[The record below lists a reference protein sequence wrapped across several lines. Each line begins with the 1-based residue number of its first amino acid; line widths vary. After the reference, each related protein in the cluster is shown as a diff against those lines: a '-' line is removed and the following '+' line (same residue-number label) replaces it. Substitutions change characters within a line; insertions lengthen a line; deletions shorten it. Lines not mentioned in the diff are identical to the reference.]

1 MDGCCGRTRT
11 IVYVN
16 PLEFLFLLS
25 GVQHIIH
32 ILLILIHGD
41 GCTDWFEYRTN
52 SDLIDPNIPG
62 RVYCTSGGTT
72 NIPPVVGSQTVS
84 TSKNRAITITLT
96 GSDQNGDSLGFVIIS
111 KPSSGILGVIMQ
123 TGPISGSNNL
133 HTKARFCRN
142 GNFYIYAYDGKANS
156 NPGTITIN
164 VQNKI

>member
-1 MDGCCGRTRT
+1 
-11 IVYVN
+11 VN
-16 PLEFLFLLS
+16 GWMLWQDENNSVCKPLEFLFLLS

-123 TGPISGSNNL
+123 TGPISAQI
-133 HTKARFCRN
+133 TYTPK
-142 GNFYIYAYDGKANS
+142 
-156 NPGTITIN
+156 PGFAGTVTFTFTHLMVKQIAILA
-164 VQNKI
+164 Q